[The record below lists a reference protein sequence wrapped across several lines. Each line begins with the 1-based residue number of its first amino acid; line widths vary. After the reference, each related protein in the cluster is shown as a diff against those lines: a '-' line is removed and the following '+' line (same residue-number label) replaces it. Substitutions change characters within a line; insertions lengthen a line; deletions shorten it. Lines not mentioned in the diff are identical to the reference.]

1 MAYFYNSLMYK
12 LCKIYVWNRRED
24 HFFQRNIRWTLV
36 KLIFYLIEMNDSNSF
51 RLLPSGEKMIVPMS
65 FRLKGWLNLKEYQIS
80 TLFYRPPH
88 ENWICTSLHFSKK
101 KTWSCTVPISLG
113 DSTVTCW
120 RFNSRQLV
128 SLFETYGYL
137 CTYTDTNASSS
148 IISCVHSELKLTPST
163 KFFAEKEN
171 YLIVN
176 HKSNYWEVW

>member
-88 ENWICTSLHFSKK
+88 ENWICTPLHFSKK
-101 KTWSCTVPISLG
+101 KNPAATQFWISLG
-113 DSTVTCW
+113 DSTVDNLFHYLRHMDICVLTLILTHLLLSYLASIQSW
-120 RFNSRQLV
+120 NSHPQRN
-128 SLFETYGYL
+128 SL
-137 CTYTDTNASSS
+137 
-148 IISCVHSELKLTPST
+148 LKKKITWS
-163 KFFAEKEN
+163 
-171 YLIVN
+171 
-176 HKSNYWEVW
+176 

>member
-1 MAYFYNSLMYK
+1 MYQQ
-12 LCKIYVWNRRED
+12 CKIHVWNSRD

-101 KTWSCTVPISLG
+101 NPAATQFCISLG
-113 DSTVTCW
+113 DSTVDNLFHYLRHMDICVLTLILTHLLLSYLASIQSW
-120 RFNSRQLV
+120 NSHPQRN
-128 SLFETYGYL
+128 SL
-137 CTYTDTNASSS
+137 
-148 IISCVHSELKLTPST
+148 LKKKITWS
-163 KFFAEKEN
+163 
-171 YLIVN
+171 
-176 HKSNYWEVW
+176 